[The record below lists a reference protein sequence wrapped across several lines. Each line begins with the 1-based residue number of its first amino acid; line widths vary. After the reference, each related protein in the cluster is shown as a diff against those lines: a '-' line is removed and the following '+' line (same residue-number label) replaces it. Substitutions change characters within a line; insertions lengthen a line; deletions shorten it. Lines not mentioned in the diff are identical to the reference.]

1 MPFLFFIT
9 VTSFIFT
16 EKMASRSLP
25 ILSVF
30 VFLCW
35 FSGFNQSLLPKD
47 FNDYLISDELV
58 FPMGMTFDG
67 KGRMFVWDKLGKVF
81 LFDKDG
87 NLTPQPIIDISGE
100 VASFHDHGLMCMAL
114 DRDFLQ
120 NGYIYLLY
128 AVDLH
133 YDEFYGTAKYHR
145 DSTVINH
152 PTFGRVTRYTVAFEQ
167 ENQLRAISD
176 SRHVL
181 LGESKAEGIPLLNAF
196 HGLGTITV
204 GTDGTLLIS
213 VGDAASGKGPDMGGT
228 QYNPMIE
235 EALANGIIAEDEDIG
250 SYRSQYLGSYNGKI
264 LRIHPETG
272 QGLSSNPF
280 FDPEAPYSPPSKV
293 WAYGLRNPYRIT
305 VKPESGSHY
314 PEDGNPGIL
323 MVGDVGTGLWEEL
336 NLVQVGGQN
345 FGWPLTEGY
354 EVKAGFF
361 GEPSPMNRLAP
372 NVSFG
377 SESCSSAF
385 YHFTELAKLP
395 LPSGRPVFDHPCVPG
410 AFIEE
415 EVHPSVISLPELS
428 WSNSRWNPPS
438 KTVSLAFNDQKD
450 PYGFPVGLP
459 ESTIESD
466 TFAGY
471 SSLAGAFYTGDQ
483 FPESYHG
490 KYFAF
495 DHIGWI
501 KVFTFDDNLNLTA
514 VEPFHVDA
522 EDPIHVAINP
532 VNGNLY
538 YVNTHKEIRCVQYK
552 GIVPP
557 KAVIESDVNYGVS
570 PLTVTFSGEK
580 STSLNGPIQD
590 YFWDFG
596 DGDTSHL
603 VNPSHIFDTPNTLP
617 VGYEVT
623 LVVTDSAGGQGK
635 TKVPIAINNT
645 PPTTTIKSVQD
656 QGLYPI
662 DKTNLLE
669 LEAQT
674 ADAESTIEEL
684 DFEWE
689 IFLHHN
695 DHFHPEPPIHSEK
708 ASTLISPLGCVDN
721 EWYWYRIKLT
731 VTDPQGLSA
740 TDELTIYPNCDP
752 LFVDWKGLN
761 LAVLEEGITITW
773 EATAFDATTTY
784 EVQRSTD
791 YLNFSTIARQAGLK
805 DGQGQFFDAS
815 PHIGTNIY
823 RIKAT
828 LPNGAFTYTNLE
840 AADFPPLSPVRIFPN
855 PAQQFLQLSVQHPSP
870 ALFFRLINPAGQVV
884 LERNF
889 EANSDEA
896 FETSISLLHLPN
908 GVYYYILE
916 QGEMQYKGSLLVGK

>member
-1 MPFLFFIT
+1 
-9 VTSFIFT
+9 
-16 EKMASRSLP
+16 MAFRSLL
-25 ILSVF
+25 IVLTF
-30 VFLCW
+30 CLIGW
-35 FSGFNQSLLPKD
+35 FSGVGQSLLPKD
-47 FNDYLISDELV
+47 FNDFLISDALV

-67 KGRMFVWDKLGKVF
+67 QGRMFVWDKLGKVF
-81 LFDKDG
+81 LFDQQG
-87 NLTPQPIIDISGE
+87 NLNSQPIIDISGE
-100 VASFHDHGLMCMAL
+100 VASFHDHGLMSMAL

-133 YDEFYGTAKYHR
+133 YDEFYGTPTYHR

-152 PTFGRVTRYTVAFEQ
+152 PTFGRVTRYTVAFEAN
-167 ENQLRAISD
+167 NQLRALSD
-176 SRHVL
+176 SRRIL
-181 LGESKAEGIPLLNAF
+181 LGEHKAAGIPLLNAF

-235 EALANGIIAEDEDIG
+235 EALANGIISEDEDVG

-272 QGLSSNPF
+272 EGLSSNPF
-280 FDPEAPYSPPSKV
+280 FDPKAPHSVPSKV
-293 WAYGLRNPYRIT
+293 WAYGFRNPYRIT
-305 VKPESGSHY
+305 IKPESGSHY
-314 PEDGNPGIL
+314 PEDGNPGMV

-336 NLVQVGGQN
+336 NIVKTGGQN

-354 EVKAGFF
+354 EVKAGFY
-361 GEPSPMNRLAP
+361 GEPAPANRLAP
-372 NVSFG
+372 NPNFG
-377 SESCSSAF
+377 NGSCTDAF
-385 YHFTELAKLP
+385 YHFTDLAKLP
-395 LPSGRPVFDHPCVPG
+395 LPGGKPVFDDPCVTG
-410 AFIEE
+410 VFIGEE
-415 EVHPSVISLPELS
+415 AHPSVIALPELS

-438 KTVSLAFNDQKD
+438 KTVSLAFNDQND
-450 PYGFPVGLP
+450 PYGLPVGIS
-459 ESTIESD
+459 ESPIESD

-483 FPESYHG
+483 FPEAYHG

-501 KVFTFDDNLNLTA
+501 KVFTFDDNLTLTA

-557 KAVIESDVNYGVS
+557 KAIIESDVTYGVS
-570 PLTVTFSGEK
+570 PLPVTFSGEK
-580 STSLNGPIQD
+580 SISLNGPIHD

-603 VNPSHIFDTPNTLP
+603 ANPTHRFDEATTLP
-617 VGYEVT
+617 IGYQVT

-635 TKVPIAINNT
+635 AWVPIAINNT
-645 PPTTTIKSVQD
+645 PPSTAIASVQD
-656 QGLYPI
+656 QGLYPM

-674 ADAESTIEEL
+674 SDAESAIEEL

-689 IFLHHN
+689 VFLHHN
-695 DHFHPEPPIHSEK
+695 DHFHPEPPISTEK
-708 ASTLISPLGCVDN
+708 ASTLISPLGCIDN
-721 EWYWYRIKLT
+721 EFYWYRIKLT

-740 TDELTIYPNCDP
+740 TDELTIHPNCNP
-752 LFVDWKGLN
+752 AFVDWKGLT
-761 LAVLEEGITITW
+761 LTVVEEGITVAWQAITYE
-773 EATAFDATTTY
+773 EATTF
-784 EVQRSTD
+784 EVQRSAD
-791 YLNFSTIARQAGLK
+791 YLHFSTISSQPALTG
-805 DGQGQFFDAS
+805 GQGEFFDSS
-815 PHIGTNIY
+815 PIIGTNIY

-828 LPNGAFTYTNLE
+828 LPDGTFTYTNLE

-855 PAQQFLQLSVQHPSP
+855 PAQESLHVSVQHPSP
-870 ALFFRLINPAGQVV
+870 KLHFRLINAAGQVV
-884 LERNF
+884 LARHF
-889 EANSDEA
+889 EASNEEA
-896 FETSISLLHLPN
+896 FDASLSLLHIPN
-908 GVYYYILE
+908 GVYFYQLE
-916 QGEMQYKGSLLVGK
+916 VGEQSHHGSVLVGK